1 MYITVSICTRWPDMP
16 LARGLSDER
25 EKPLD
30 AADIYSVIVRAL
42 GSLSAS
48 MGVLENSR
56 DGRRKRRKVNDGVI
70 IQRHPVCH
78 FGHNKKKKEESRER
92 KRSFD

>member
-1 MYITVSICTRWPDMP
+1 MP

-48 MGVLENSR
+48 MGGLGKQSR
-56 DGRRKRRKVNDGVI
+56 R
-70 IQRHPVCH
+70 
-78 FGHNKKKKEESRER
+78 
-92 KRSFD
+92 